1 MDIKDS
7 AFYSITET
15 ANLVN
20 WSVRKLQRHAKKID
34 LRKID
39 NRYLFTGHQIKDILL
54 SKSNL
59 ATKPRQTTKF
69 DKAETTTS
77 VDLSVID
84 ILNKE
89 IENLRDE
96 RDFLKEKL
104 TAEIPHQDKL
114 RQAIQMITLEAMEQ
128 GVMHKVFTDD
138 EYNDIIGTISEVD
151 FQKEQV
157 DYLRGRV
164 EKQDEILKRLVQQ
177 QTERNFIEAKEKG
190 FDKKK

>member
-54 SKSNL
+54 SKSNI
-59 ATKPRQTTKF
+59 ATKPRQTTIS

-157 DYLRGRV
+157 EYLRTRV
-164 EKQDEILKRLVQQ
+164 EKQDSILQELVQQ
-177 QTERNFIEAKEKG
+177 TTQRNFIEAKDKG
-190 FDKKK
+190 FDKK